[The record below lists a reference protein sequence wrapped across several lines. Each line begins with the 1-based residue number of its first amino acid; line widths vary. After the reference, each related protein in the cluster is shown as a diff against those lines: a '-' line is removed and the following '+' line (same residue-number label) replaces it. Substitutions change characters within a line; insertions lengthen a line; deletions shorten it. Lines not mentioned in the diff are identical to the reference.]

1 MLIYDDLFGHHDK
14 VKTALERIKM
24 YNPLDLGFD
33 KPYYVCYSGG
43 KDSDC
48 IRILMELSGLPFDL
62 VHNHTTMDAPET
74 VRYIRSIPRI
84 QIDYPDTTIHR
95 LIVKKHIPPTRIMRY
110 CCSEL
115 KERGG
120 VDRFVVTGVRW
131 SESVKRRN
139 RGIVE
144 VQHRNISERLILN
157 NDNDEDRRL
166 FEHCQLK
173 GKRVLNPII
182 DWSDDDVW
190 EFLHYYGCESNPL
203 YQCGYKRIGCVGCPI
218 SYHRKSEF
226 ELYPKFKEA
235 YICTFDRM
243 LQSDFYK
250 VNKPSWNCGEEVFDW
265 WVSDKKKKA
274 VIDESQLTLDEMEQ
288 ITDFANY
295 IIEKRG

>member
-14 VKTALERIKM
+14 VATAIQRIKM
-24 YNPLDLGFD
+24 YNPLELGFD

-74 VRYIRSIPRI
+74 VRYIRSIPNI

-95 LIVKKHIPPTRIMRY
+95 LIVKKHVPPTRIMRY

-131 SESVKRRN
+131 SESVKRRS

-144 VQHRNISERLILN
+144 VQQRNISERLILN

-203 YQCGYKRIGCVGCPI
+203 YQCGYKRIGCVGCPNDTK
-218 SYHRKSEF
+218 RKEAF
-226 ELYPKFKEA
+226 ETYPKFKEA
-235 YICTFDRM
+235 YIRTFDRM

-250 VNKPSWNCGEEVFDW
+250 IKKPTWNSGEEVFAW
-265 WVSDKKKKA
+265 WVSDKQKKIE
-274 VIDESQLTLDEMEQ
+274 IDENQ
-288 ITDFANY
+288 ITFESEVLKNVRQY
-295 IIEKRG
+295 

>member
-14 VKTALERIKM
+14 VKTAIQRIKM
-24 YNPLDLGFD
+24 YNPLELGFD

-48 IRILMELSGLPFDL
+48 LRILMDLSGLPFDL

-74 VRYIRSIPRI
+74 VRYIRSIPNI
-84 QIDYPDTTIHR
+84 QIDYPDTTIHQ
-95 LIVKKHIPPTRIMRY
+95 LIVKKHMPPTRIVRY
-110 CCSEL
+110 CCSEF

-120 VDRFVVTGVRW
+120 VDRFIVTGVRW
-131 SESVKRRN
+131 SESVKRSK

-144 VQHRNISERLILN
+144 VQRRKLSDGLILN
-157 NDNDEDRRL
+157 NDNSEDRKL
-166 FEHCQLK
+166 FENCQLK

-203 YQCGYKRIGCVGCPI
+203 YQCGYKRIGCVGCPM
-218 SYHRKSEF
+218 SYRRKLDF
-226 ELYPKFKEA
+226 EIYPKFKEA
-235 YICTFDRM
+235 YIRTFERM

-250 VNKPSWNCGEEVFDW
+250 IRKASWNCGEEVFDW
-265 WVSDKKKKA
+265 WVSDNQKKIY
-274 VIDESQLTLDEMEQ
+274 IDENQLT
-288 ITDFANY
+288 F
-295 IIEKRG
+295 